1 MYKTEVGT
9 SYLQSLQ
16 LQLLQQSERTN
27 MKGLFNTISAYLIVF
42 FTVVRQT
49 ESRAAMDLEPPA
61 LPLATAATTNIT
73 PYNEQEVNNQAYK
86 QAYNQAYKLGLQHG
100 LKLKLAE
107 SSGSEKKSWKF
118 ILSTTLA
125 IVSSKSE
132 IFIIKI

>member
-16 LQLLQQSERTN
+16 LQLLQWSERTN
-27 MKGLFNTISAYLIVF
+27 MRGLFNTISAYFIVF
-42 FTVVRQT
+42 FTVIRQT

-86 QAYNQAYKLGLQHG
+86 EAYNQAYKLGLQHG

-107 SSGSEKKSWKF
+107 SSGSEKKS
-118 ILSTTLA
+118 
-125 IVSSKSE
+125 
-132 IFIIKI
+132 